1 MPSWNIHLAHTEDVL
16 ARNGV
21 LARALCDRNAFLFG
35 GLVPDIRVGY
45 MVPGV
50 VEPIPYRI
58 THFAKPE
65 HIPKPRE
72 HDFWVEHVE
81 PLLSVASAAPVA
93 ARSIVD
99 ERERINQVHFPER
112 SCGHVGAN
120 PAASFVAVSPI
131 RAVSATAGS
140 PAPAV
145 SPVEL
150 ETSRRD
156 MVLGAWSH
164 LVADNIWNTRVH
176 EYLATH
182 GGKPSE
188 SFRIKKQGDFDW
200 FGRTR
205 GLSLIPVAT
214 ARLVEAAARFPQYP
228 IERDDVLAA
237 VGVAHETVRV
247 NEGAGEHPPYQL
259 LSDDFFDTVFAE
271 VGDAL
276 EDLYTE
282 RTVTAE

>member
-16 ARNGV
+16 ARNGA

-50 VEPIPYRI
+50 VGLIPYRI

-72 HDFWVEHVE
+72 HDFWTEHVE
-81 PLLSVASAAPVA
+81 PLLSVAPAAPVA

-99 ERERINQVHFPER
+99 ERERINHVHFPER
-112 SCGHVGAN
+112 YDNGGRPIFDASEAGA
-120 PAASFVAVSPI
+120 SRQLEV
-131 RAVSATAGS
+131 
-140 PAPAV
+140 APAD
-145 SPVEL
+145 L
-150 ETSRRD
+150 EASRRD
-156 MVLGAWSH
+156 MALGAWAH

-176 EYLATH
+176 EYLAAH

-188 SFRIKKQGDFDW
+188 SFRIKKQSDFDW

-205 GLSLIPVAT
+205 GLSLIPVAS
-214 ARLVEAAARFPQYP
+214 ARLVEAAGRFSQYP

-247 NEGAGEHPPYQL
+247 NEGAGDHPPYQL
-259 LSDDFFDTVFAE
+259 LSDEFFNVTFAE
-271 VGDAL
+271 VGDTL
-276 EDLYTE
+276 ERLYTE
-282 RTVTAE
+282 RAVC